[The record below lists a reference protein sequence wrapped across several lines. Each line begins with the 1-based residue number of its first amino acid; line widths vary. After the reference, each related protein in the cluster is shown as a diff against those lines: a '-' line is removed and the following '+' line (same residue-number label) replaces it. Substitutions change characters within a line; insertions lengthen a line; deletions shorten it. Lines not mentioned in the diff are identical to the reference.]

1 MPSSPDRILV
11 IKLSA
16 LGDFVLSVASFQAI
30 RAHHREAAIALLT
43 TAPYRRLAEASGCFD
58 AIIVDPRPAW
68 WQPGRW
74 LALRR
79 QLADGRFERVYD
91 LQRSDRSGSYF
102 RLLPRPKP
110 EWVGV
115 VPGCSHRYRPPAD
128 RVLHICEREA
138 AQLALAG
145 VPRPD
150 LPDLGFLTAD
160 L

>member
-1 MPSSPDRILV
+1 MAFVVSSRRRHTSCALVTVVQTCSSDLSSPDRILV

-74 LALRR
+74 LALWR

-91 LQRSDRSGSYF
+91 LQRSDRRGSYF
-102 RLLPRPKP
+102 QIGR
-110 EWVGV
+110 
-115 VPGCSHRYRPPAD
+115 
-128 RVLHICEREA
+128 
-138 AQLALAG
+138 
-145 VPRPD
+145 
-150 LPDLGFLTAD
+150 
-160 L
+160 